1 MRKLAMGVF
10 LFSTAAL
17 AHEGHGAL
25 PVHLHWWEYGL
36 LATLVAGVVMYVA
49 KK

>member
-1 MRKLAMGVF
+1 MHKLIIAAF
-10 LFSTAAL
+10 LYSSAAL

-36 LATLVAGVVMYVA
+36 FAAVCVAIVLYAA
-49 KK
+49 KR